1 MKVPFIKKFNY
12 KGVNMKNELKRGL
25 KSRHLNMIAI
35 GGTIGTGLFLASGYN
50 IEKAG
55 VGGGP
60 LAYLIIG
67 ILVYFLMMGV
77 GEMSTFLPTSGAYQT
92 FAGLFVHPV
101 FGFAVGWNVWVNAS
115 ISIGAELVGG
125 AMIMQQFFP
134 GINPVVWCIVIG
146 VGILLLNLITVKAYG
161 EAEFWF
167 AGIKVVT
174 IIAFMITGIL
184 MIIGVI
190 GSKGPIGFSN
200 WTSAS
205 FMPNGI
211 WAVALVS
218 IGVIWSYLGV
228 ETVTIAA
235 GETENPQVNVP
246 KAIKTVFFR
255 IVLFYVGS
263 VTIIGLVVP
272 YKNVDV
278 LHNGYAGV
286 FTMAGIGFG
295 ATLMNV
301 VILTSLASCANSVV
315 YIASRMLMAL
325 AQEGK
330 APKVFGKINSRGIPV
345 PAILLTMSIG
355 FISILTN
362 FISPDKVFVWLISIA
377 GFNTLLTWFGIL
389 LSHAKFRKWLVKNGG
404 KVENLKF
411 KASFYPTAPIIALIF
426 LIAIAIAM
434 ATSPDTRFS
443 FLIGIPMM
451 ALYFGIGYWQYKKG
465 NMIPPSY
472 SEYLE
477 ENIKAKESENS

>member
-1 MKVPFIKKFNY
+1 MENK
-12 KGVNMKNELKRGL
+12 LKRGL
-25 KSRHLNMIAI
+25 KRRHLNMIAI

-55 VGGGP
+55 SGGGP
-60 LAYLIIG
+60 LAYLLIG
-67 ILVYFLMMGV
+67 ILVYFLMQGV

-134 GINPVVWCIVIG
+134 DINPVIWCIIIG
-146 VGILLLNLITVKAYG
+146 VGILLLNMIDVKAYG

-167 AGIKVVT
+167 AGIKVLT
-174 IIAFMITGIL
+174 IIAFMVTGIL
-184 MIIGVI
+184 MLFGVI
-190 GSKGPIGFSN
+190 GNQGPIGFSN

-211 WAVALVS
+211 WSVALVS

-235 GETENPQVNVP
+235 GETENPQVNLP

-255 IVLFYVGS
+255 IALFYVGS

-272 YKNVDV
+272 YDKVDV

-286 FTMAGIGFG
+286 FAMAGIGFA
-295 ATLMNV
+295 ATLMNI

-330 APKVFGKINSRGIPV
+330 APQIFSKINSRGIPV
-345 PAILLTMSIG
+345 PAILLTMSVG
-355 FISILTN
+355 FISLLTN
-362 FISPDKVFVWLISIA
+362 FVSPDKVFIWLISIA
-377 GFNTLLTWFGIL
+377 GFNTLLSWFGIL
-389 LSHAKFRKWLVKNGG
+389 LSHVKFRKWLVANGG

-411 KASFYPTAPIIALIF
+411 KTKFYPIAPIISLAVLV
-426 LIAIAIAM
+426 AIGVAM
-434 ATSPDTRFS
+434 ATSSDTRFS
-443 FLIGIPMM
+443 FLIGVPMM
-451 ALYFGIGYWQYKKG
+451 AIYFGLGYMQFKKG
-465 NMIPPSY
+465 KMVMP
-472 SEYLE
+472 EYEKYLKI
-477 ENIKAKESENS
+477 NIDSNNESNNAGKPE

>member
-1 MKVPFIKKFNY
+1 MENK
-12 KGVNMKNELKRGL
+12 LKRGL
-25 KSRHLNMIAI
+25 KRRHLNMIAI

-55 VGGGP
+55 SGGGP
-60 LAYLIIG
+60 LAYLLIG
-67 ILVYFLMMGV
+67 ILVYFLMQGV
-77 GEMSTFLPTSGAYQT
+77 GEMSTFYPTSGAYQT

-134 GINPVVWCIVIG
+134 DINPVIWCIIIG
-146 VGILLLNLITVKAYG
+146 VGILLLNMIDVKAYG

-167 AGIKVVT
+167 AGVKVVT
-174 IIAFMITGIL
+174 IIAFMVTGIL
-184 MIIGVI
+184 MIFGVI
-190 GSKGPIGFSN
+190 GTQGPIGFSN

-211 WAVALVS
+211 MSVALVS

-246 KAIKTVFFR
+246 RAIKTVFFR
-255 IVLFYVGS
+255 IALFYVGS

-272 YKNVDV
+272 YDKVDV

-286 FTMAGIGFG
+286 FALAGIGFA
-295 ATLMNV
+295 ATLMNI

-330 APKVFGKINSRGIPV
+330 APQIFSKINKRGIPV
-345 PAILLTMSIG
+345 PAILLTMSVG
-355 FISILTN
+355 FVSLLTN
-362 FISPDKVFVWLISIA
+362 FVSPDKVFIWLISIA
-377 GFNTLLTWFGIL
+377 GFNTLLSWFGIL
-389 LSHAKFRKWLVKNGG
+389 LSHVKFRKWLVANGG

-411 KASFYPTAPIIALIF
+411 KTKFYPIAPIISLAVLV
-426 LIAIAIAM
+426 AIGIAM
-434 ATSPDTRFS
+434 ATSSDTRFS
-443 FLIGIPMM
+443 FLIGVPMM
-451 ALYFGIGYWQYKKG
+451 VIYFGIGYMQFKKG
-465 NMIPPSY
+465 KMVMPEYEHYLKLNIESDNESSNAEK
-472 SEYLE
+472 SE
-477 ENIKAKESENS
+477 

>member
-1 MKVPFIKKFNY
+1 ME
-12 KGVNMKNELKRGL
+12 NELKRGL

-50 IEKAG
+50 IQKAG
-55 VGGGP
+55 SGGGP

-77 GEMSTFLPTSGAYQT
+77 GEMSTFFPTSGAYQT

-101 FGFAVGWNVWVNAS
+101 LGFAVGWNVWVNAS

-125 AMIMQQFFP
+125 SMIMQQFFP
-134 GINPVVWCIVIG
+134 HINPVIWCIIIG
-146 VGILLLNLITVKAYG
+146 IGILLLNMISVKAYG

-184 MIIGVI
+184 MLFGIIGKQ
-190 GSKGPIGFSN
+190 GAIGFSN

-205 FMPNGI
+205 FMPHGI

-218 IGVIWSYLGV
+218 IGVVWSYLGV

-235 GETENPQVNVP
+235 GETENPEINVP

-255 IVLFYVGS
+255 IALFYVGS
-263 VTIIGLVVP
+263 VAIIGLVVP
-272 YKNVDV
+272 YTNVSV
-278 LHNGYAGV
+278 MQNGYAGV
-286 FTMAGIGFG
+286 FLMAGIPFA
-295 ATLMNV
+295 ATAMNII
-301 VILTSLASCANSVV
+301 ILTSLASCANSVV

-325 AQEGK
+325 SQEGK
-330 APKVFGKINSRGIPV
+330 APKVFSKINSRGIPV

-355 FISILTN
+355 FVSLLTN
-362 FISPDKVFVWLISIA
+362 FISPDKVFIWLISIA
-377 GFNTLLTWFGIL
+377 GFNTLLSWFGIL
-389 LSHAKFRKWLVKNGG
+389 LSHFKFRKWLVANGG

-411 KASFYPTAPIIALIF
+411 KTAFYPIAPILALAF
-426 LIAIAIAM
+426 LVCIAIAM
-434 ATSPDTRFS
+434 ATSADTRFS
-443 FLIGIPMM
+443 FLIGVPMM
-451 ALYFGIGYWQYKKG
+451 IVYFVLGIWQYKKG
-465 NMIPPSY
+465 KMITPDY
-472 SEYLE
+472 TEYLE
-477 ENIKAKESENS
+477 ANKNSQPIIKK

>member
-1 MKVPFIKKFNY
+1 MENK
-12 KGVNMKNELKRGL
+12 LKRGL
-25 KSRHLNMIAI
+25 KPRHLNMIAI

-55 VGGGP
+55 SGGGP

-77 GEMSTFLPTSGAYQT
+77 GEMSTFMPTSGAYQT

-125 AMIMQQFFP
+125 AMIMQQFVP
-134 GINPVVWCIVIG
+134 GVNPVIWCLIIG
-146 VGILLLNLITVKAYG
+146 VGILLLNMISVKAYG

-174 IIAFMITGIL
+174 IVAFMITGVL
-184 MIIGVI
+184 MLFGVI
-190 GSKGPIGFSN
+190 GNQGAIGFSN
-200 WTSAS
+200 WTKAS
-205 FMPNGI
+205 FMPHGI

-218 IGVIWSYLGV
+218 VGVIWSYLGV

-235 GETENPQVNVP
+235 GETENPGVNVP
-246 KAIKTVFFR
+246 RAIKTVFFR
-255 IVLFYVGS
+255 IALFYVGS
-263 VTIIGLVVP
+263 VTLIGLVVP
-272 YKNVDV
+272 YNSVDV

-286 FTMAGIGFG
+286 FAMAGMGF
-295 ATLMNV
+295 AVTLMNV

-325 AQEGK
+325 SQEGK
-330 APKVFGKINSRGIPV
+330 APKIFMKINKRGIPV

-355 FISILTN
+355 FISLLTN
-362 FISPDKVFVWLISIA
+362 FISPDKVFIWLISIA
-377 GFNTLLTWFGIL
+377 GFNTLLSWFGIL
-389 LSHAKFRKWLVKNGG
+389 LSHFKFRKWLVANGG

-411 KASFYPTAPIIALIF
+411 KTKFYPIAPILSLIF

-434 ATSPDTRFS
+434 AISPDTRFS
-443 FLIGIPMM
+443 FLIGVPMM
-451 ALYFGIGYWQYKKG
+451 AVYFGVGYMQFKKG
-465 NMIPPSY
+465 KMIMPDY
-472 SEYLE
+472 QEYLKA
-477 ENIKAKESENS
+477 NIDSKVEKPIG

>member
-1 MKVPFIKKFNY
+1 MENK
-12 KGVNMKNELKRGL
+12 LKRGL
-25 KSRHLNMIAI
+25 KRRHLNMIAI

-55 VGGGP
+55 SGGGP
-60 LAYLIIG
+60 LAYLLIG
-67 ILVYFLMMGV
+67 ILVYFLMQGV
-77 GEMSTFLPTSGAYQT
+77 GEMSTFYPTSGAYQT

-134 GINPVVWCIVIG
+134 DINPVIWCIIIG
-146 VGILLLNLITVKAYG
+146 VGILLLNMIDVKAYG

-167 AGIKVVT
+167 AGVKVVT
-174 IIAFMITGIL
+174 IIAFMVTGIL
-184 MIIGVI
+184 MIFGVI
-190 GSKGPIGFSN
+190 GTQGPIGFSN

-211 WAVALVS
+211 MSVALVS

-235 GETENPQVNVP
+235 GETENPQANVP
-246 KAIKTVFFR
+246 RAIKTVFFR
-255 IVLFYVGS
+255 IALFYVGS

-272 YKNVDV
+272 YDKVDV

-286 FTMAGIGFG
+286 FAMAGIGFA
-295 ATLMNV
+295 ATLMNI

-330 APKVFGKINSRGIPV
+330 APQIFSKINKRGIPV
-345 PAILLTMSIG
+345 PAILLTMSVG
-355 FISILTN
+355 FVSLLTN
-362 FISPDKVFVWLISIA
+362 FVSPDKVFIWLISIA
-377 GFNTLLTWFGIL
+377 GFNTLLSWFGIL
-389 LSHAKFRKWLVKNGG
+389 LSHVKFRKWLVANGG

-411 KASFYPTAPIIALIF
+411 KTKFYPIAPIISLAVLV
-426 LIAIAIAM
+426 AIGVAM
-434 ATSPDTRFS
+434 ATSSDTRFS
-443 FLIGIPMM
+443 FLIGVPMM
-451 ALYFGIGYWQYKKG
+451 AIYFGIGYMQFKKG
-465 NMIPPSY
+465 KMVMP
-472 SEYLE
+472 EYEHYLKL
-477 ENIKAKESENS
+477 NIESDNESSNAEKPE